1 MNRAVSFTNLIRLNS
16 PDVIRNRLTLE
27 FGKKIWEV
35 CGFVR
40 SRLGYTAT
48 IFSIVCEVRR
58 ILLYVNFDLSNS
70 ESYYSQ

>member
-1 MNRAVSFTNLIRLNS
+1 MNRAVSFTNLIRMNS

-40 SRLGYTAT
+40 SRLGYIAT